1 LRRKGRRRGVALYV
15 GATVDFLVGKQKR
28 APVFMQ
34 QARLEW
40 MYRLFSN
47 PRRLWRRYLLEGPW
61 ILYWYLKIEVL
72 GRARK

>member
-1 LRRKGRRRGVALYV
+1 VALCV

-40 MYRLFSN
+40 MHRLFSN